1 MFKKIIVSALLVGL
15 IAILA
20 VGAINRTQAKA
31 SNETGFRQ
39 EVEGRVAQ
47 GGGQGRG
54 ASNGSQS
61 LDYPDA
67 EAQGGD
73 QGWGASNRTQSQ
85 DGLNAET
92 FGEGQAKVS
101 ELVELTGQV
110 TSVDS
115 ALLLVSAA
123 SGETVEIANRAWSF
137 AQEQGFTPQVGD
149 SLTLTGFYEANGRL
163 EVSQIENL
171 TSGETLALRDENG
184 RPMWAGR
191 GRRGS

>member
-1 MFKKIIVSALLVGL
+1 MFKKIIVSAILVGL

-31 SNETGFRQ
+31 YNETGFRQ

-47 GGGQGRG
+47 GGG
-54 ASNGSQS
+54 
-61 LDYPDA
+61 
-67 EAQGGD
+67 

-92 FGEGQAKVS
+92 FGEGQAQIS

-149 SLTLTGFYEANGRL
+149 TLALTGFYETDGRL